1 VADDNSLTGRVRR
14 YAQVSTAMGGL
25 AARLAGERYLGLNLD
40 RGRHAAELKAVLG
53 GIKGPLM
60 KVAQLLA
67 TIPDALPKEYVQELV
82 QLQANAP
89 AMGWPF
95 VRRRMAGELG
105 ADWRSRF
112 REFDRTAA
120 RAASLGQVHRATAL
134 DGTPFAC
141 KLQYPDMA
149 SAVEADL
156 RQLKLAMSLYER
168 YDRAVTTAEIHAEI
182 ADRLREELDY
192 EREAA
197 HMRLY
202 GEILR
207 GETGVAVP
215 VPIAELSTARLLT
228 MTWLEGAPILDVA
241 KPAPGREKGAPL
253 EERNAIAL
261 RMFRIWYVPFYYYG
275 VIHGDPHLGNYTVA
289 PDKTVNLL
297 DFGCIR
303 IFRASFVRGVIDLY
317 HALQRGDRDLA
328 VHAYQSWGFGNLSRE
343 IIDVLNRWA
352 LFVYGPLLE
361 DRARLIQEK
370 ASGVYGAAVAESVH
384 RDIRRLGGVR
394 LPREFVFM
402 DRAAIGLGSVFLH
415 LKAEINWYR
424 IFHELI
430 DDFDET
436 ALAAR
441 QRAALEAAGV
451 PDGGRPNRKPRRERR
466 ERRPSGRPKPL

>member
-1 VADDNSLTGRVRR
+1 
-14 YAQVSTAMGGL
+14 MGGL

-40 RGRHAAELKAVLG
+40 RGRHAAELKAALG

-67 TIPDALPKEYVQELV
+67 TIPDGLPKEYVQELA

-105 ADWRSRF
+105 ADWQTRF
-112 REFDRTAA
+112 RDFEKTAA

-134 DGTPFAC
+134 DGTALAC

-156 RQLKLAMSLYER
+156 RQLKLAMGLYER
-168 YDRAVTTAEIHAEI
+168 YDRAVTTGEIHAEI

-207 GETGVAVP
+207 GEPGVAVP
-215 VPIAELSTARLLT
+215 VPVARTLDPPAVDDDLARRGADPRDRESAVWPDATRSRCGCSGSGTCRFTVTASSTAT
-228 MTWLEGAPILDVA
+228 
-241 KPAPGREKGAPL
+241 
-253 EERNAIAL
+253 
-261 RMFRIWYVPFYYYG
+261 RISATTRWRRTGPSICSISAASG
-275 VIHGDPHLGNYTVA
+275 SS
-289 PDKTVNLL
+289 
-297 DFGCIR
+297 
-303 IFRASFVRGVIDLY
+303 RASFVRGVIDLY

-328 VHAYQSWGFGNLSRE
+328 VHAYQSWGFGKLSRE
-343 IIDVLNRWA
+343 MIEVLNRWA
-352 LFVYGPLLE
+352 LFVYGPLLD
-361 DRARLIQEK
+361 DRARPIQEK
-370 ASGVYGAAVAESVH
+370 RSGAYGATVAESVH

-394 LPREFVFM
+394 PPREFVFM
-402 DRAAIGLGSVFLH
+402 DRAAIGLGSVFMH

-424 IFHELI
+424 LFHELI
-430 DDFDET
+430 DDFDEA

-441 QRAALEAAGV
+441 QKAALAAAGV
-451 PDGGRPNRKPRRERR
+451 PP
-466 ERRPSGRPKPL
+466 PLAKGA